1 MTDTLISHPAV
12 TDGLR
17 SRFRPVLVLLT
28 AFLVISCAM
37 EAVLAVQSATGVTV
51 ESAIW
56 VRCSLVLGSSVV
68 LLLIGVRAARGS
80 RAAWIRLRI
89 ITVVV
94 VVAVIVIVSIPGFLP
109 DWVRVEQAVCGALVL
124 PVAIILNLPRTAELY
139 PAAARAKRA

>member
-1 MTDTLISHPAV
+1 MTETRLPNPAQ
-12 TDGLR
+12 TDLR
-17 SRFRPVLVLLT
+17 ARFRPVLVLLG

-37 EAVLAVQSATGVTV
+37 EAVLAVRSATGTGV

-56 VRCSLVLGSSVV
+56 VRCSLVLASSVV

-94 VVAVIVIVSIPGFLP
+94 VVAVVVIVSIPGFLP
-109 DWVRVEQAVCGALVL
+109 DWVRIEQGVCGALVL
-124 PVAIILNLPRTAELY
+124 PAAIILNLPRTAALY